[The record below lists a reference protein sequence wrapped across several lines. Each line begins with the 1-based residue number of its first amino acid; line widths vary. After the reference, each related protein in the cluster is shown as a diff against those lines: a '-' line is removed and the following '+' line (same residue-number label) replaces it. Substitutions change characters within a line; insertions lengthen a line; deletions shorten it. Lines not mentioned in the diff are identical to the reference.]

1 MAAAHSTSATKKDGW
16 EIFEVCFDNF
26 ERLPFE
32 RGEYVES
39 AKFTSFGHQWCL
51 AVYPGGEV
59 FSGDGRVSI
68 YLYHKSKGDI
78 EVDSSLMIKSSIEQT
93 HELHSMGKYHFP
105 PAGSAADCLGED
117 DFDRLKIISGLKAG
131 GTLVVDVRMSKV
143 ESTTPVSM
151 PFVPENPLTKTILS
165 KFNDETS
172 SDLIFEVGDG
182 TGTKLETRKKA
193 KVSTTFYAHRFIL
206 KDLAPLLAPS
216 NDNDKDE
223 EEELPSIALQI
234 TGVKPEIFHFVLYYT
249 YGGKISEDDMKANAR
264 DIIDASDRYGVVN
277 LKLEAEASYVNSTT
291 ITVSNL
297 MNQLHYAVSK
307 NCALLQEAVMDY
319 ILENGSEVLKG
330 VSFDEIPGGSSLFVD
345 LIAG

>member
-1 MAAAHSTSATKKDGW
+1 MAHSTSATKEDW

-51 AVYPGGEV
+51 AIYPGGEV

-78 EVDSSLMIKSSIEQT
+78 EIDSSLMIKSSIEQT
-93 HELHSMGKYHFP
+93 HKY
-105 PAGSAADCLGED
+105 D
-117 DFDRLKIISGLKAG
+117 D
-131 GTLVVDVRMSKV
+131 
-143 ESTTPVSM
+143 
-151 PFVPENPLTKTILS
+151 
-165 KFNDETS
+165 
-172 SDLIFEVGDG
+172 
-182 TGTKLETRKKA
+182 
-193 KVSTTFYAHRFIL
+193 
-206 KDLAPLLAPS
+206 KD
-216 NDNDKDE
+216 DE
-223 EEELPSIALQI
+223 EELIAALQI

-264 DIIDASDRYGVVN
+264 DIIDAANRYGVVN

-330 VSFDEIPGGSSLFVD
+330 ITFDEIPGGSSLFVD

>member
-1 MAAAHSTSATKKDGW
+1 M
-16 EIFEVCFDNF
+16 
-26 ERLPFE
+26 
-32 RGEYVES
+32 
-39 AKFTSFGHQWCL
+39 
-51 AVYPGGEV
+51 
-59 FSGDGRVSI
+59 
-68 YLYHKSKGDI
+68 
-78 EVDSSLMIKSSIEQT
+78 
-93 HELHSMGKYHFP
+93 
-105 PAGSAADCLGED
+105 
-117 DFDRLKIISGLKAG
+117 KIVSGLKAG
-131 GTLVVDVRMSKV
+131 GTLLVEVRMRKV
-143 ESTTPVSM
+143 ESTTQVPM

-165 KFNDETS
+165 KFNDETT

-182 TGTKLETRKKA
+182 KGTKLETRKKA

-206 KDLAPLLAPS
+206 KELAPLLAPS
-216 NDNDKDE
+216 NDDDIDDE
-223 EEELPSIALQI
+223 EELITALQI

-264 DIIDASDRYGVVN
+264 DIIDAADRYGVVN

-330 VSFDEIPGGSSLFVD
+330 ITFDEIPGGSSLFVD

>member
-1 MAAAHSTSATKKDGW
+1 MLLSIAIEITTHSNSSP
-16 EIFEVCFDNF
+16 
-26 ERLPFE
+26 L
-32 RGEYVES
+32 
-39 AKFTSFGHQWCL
+39 
-51 AVYPGGEV
+51 
-59 FSGDGRVSI
+59 
-68 YLYHKSKGDI
+68 SK
-78 EVDSSLMIKSSIEQT
+78 
-93 HELHSMGKYHFP
+93 
-105 PAGSAADCLGED
+105 D
-117 DFDRLKIISGLKAG
+117 DFDRLKIVSGLKAG
-131 GTLVVDVRMSKV
+131 GTLLVEVRMRKV
-143 ESTTPVSM
+143 ESTTQVSM
-151 PFVPENPLTKTILS
+151 PFVPENPLTKTILG

-182 TGTKLETRKKA
+182 KGSKLETRKKA

-206 KDLAPLLAPS
+206 KELAPLLAPS
-216 NDNDKDE
+216 NDDDKDDE
-223 EEELPSIALQI
+223 KLITALQI

-249 YGGKISEDDMKANAR
+249 YGGKISEEDMKSNAR
-264 DIIDASDRYGVVN
+264 EIIDAADRYGVVN

-319 ILENGSEVLKG
+319 ILENGSDVLNG